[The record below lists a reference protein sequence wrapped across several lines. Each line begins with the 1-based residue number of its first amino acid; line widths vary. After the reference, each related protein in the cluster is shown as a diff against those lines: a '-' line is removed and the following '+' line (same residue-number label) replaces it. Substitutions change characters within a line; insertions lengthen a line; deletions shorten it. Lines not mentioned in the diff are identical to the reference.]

1 MVKDKNKPKGPM
13 SAYACFVQVIREEH
27 KKKHPGEQIVFRD
40 FSKKCA
46 ERWNLMTPKE
56 KKRFEDLAAMDR
68 ERFNRE
74 MNDYIPPDGMKKGKK
89 RKGPKDPSVPTRAW
103 SAFFFF
109 CDEFRSKVRESNP
122 DWKVADV
129 AKELGRQ
136 WESCQDKAKYE
147 LLAQKDKQRYEED
160 MIKYRAGTYVP
171 KKRVAGSV
179 SNSTSVGASES
190 QNPDC
195 STVTS
200 GGGGGGAGDENGAEL
215 EDEEDG
221 EADEGEEE

>member
-1 MVKDKNKPKGPM
+1 MNKIVKDKNKPKGPM

-27 KKKHPGEQIVFRD
+27 KKKHPGEQIVFCD

-46 ERWNLMTPKE
+46 ERWKLMTPKE

-74 MNDYIPPDGMKKGKK
+74 MSDYVPPDGIKKGKK

-109 CDEFRSKVRESNP
+109 CDEFRAKVRENNP

-136 WESCQDKAKYE
+136 WETCQDKAKYE

-171 KKRVAGSV
+171 ARKKVAGSV
-179 SNSTSVGASES
+179 SNSTSLAGSET

-195 STVTS
+195 STITS
-200 GGGGGGAGDENGAEL
+200 GVGDENGAEL
-215 EDEEDG
+215 EDEDDG
-221 EADEGEEE
+221 EPDEGEEE